1 MIFAGSR
8 LLLTTLNGSNDDD
21 TAYFSFLHRN
31 LEVLFSYVSC
41 CCFVFF
47 VIKFCYSLLIR
58 TLFVNCGIKWSH
70 PSLDWNCRATVFA
83 WEHIRIV
90 LLAASWLI
98 GCLRMKKHLQGNLT
112 ISFLSDCN
120 RTAYNVQA
128 FSITIGPFS
137 KCCDIISDNLLLLL
151 MVESP

>member
-1 MIFAGSR
+1 MFPVE
-8 LLLTTLNGSNDDD
+8 
-21 TAYFSFLHRN
+21 F
-31 LEVLFSYVSC
+31 C
-41 CCFVFF
+41 FF
-47 VIKFCYSLLIR
+47 VIKFCHSLQIR

-90 LLAASWLI
+90 LLAVSWLI

-112 ISFLSDCN
+112 ISFLSDCS

-128 FSITIGPFS
+128 FGATIRPFS
-137 KCCDIISDNLLLLL
+137 KCCDMISDNYFTLTTDGGMSINSLVMAFRELKQWRWRSMLTR
-151 MVESP
+151 MAKKQ

>member
-1 MIFAGSR
+1 MAVMMMILLTSLFCTEMYR
-8 LLLTTLNGSNDDD
+8 CFLVMFRVVVLFFCDKILLL
-21 TAYFSFLHRN
+21 F
-31 LEVLFSYVSC
+31 
-41 CCFVFF
+41 
-47 VIKFCYSLLIR
+47 KIR

-90 LLAASWLI
+90 LLAVSWLI

-112 ISFLSDCN
+112 ISFLSDCS

-128 FSITIGPFS
+128 FGTTIRPFS
-137 KCCDIISDNLLLLL
+137 KCCDMISDNLLLLL